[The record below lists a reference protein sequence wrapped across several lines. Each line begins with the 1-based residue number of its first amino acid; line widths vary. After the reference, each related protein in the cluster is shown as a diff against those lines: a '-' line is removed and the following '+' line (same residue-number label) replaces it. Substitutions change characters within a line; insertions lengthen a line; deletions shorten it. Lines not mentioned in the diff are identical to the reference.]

1 MPREL
6 RPIDVSNQP
15 ELRRIAEEVYIS
27 QQPRVLRRGAEDLA
41 ILRPVRAPRKT
52 TARARTGTRGKRLT
66 PNDSLFNI
74 IGMATAEEGEPTD
87 VSANKH
93 KYLADAYASHTK

>member
-1 MPREL
+1 MAREL
-6 RPIDVSNQP
+6 RPIEVSNQP

-27 QQPRVLRRGAEDLA
+27 QQSRVLRCDAEDLA
-41 ILRPVRAPRKT
+41 ILSPVRAPRKS
-52 TARARTGTRGKRLT
+52 TARARPATRAKRLA

-74 IGMATAEEGEPTD
+74 IGMAAAEEGVTTD

-93 KYLADAYASHTK
+93 QYLADAYASHTK